1 MMLIV
6 FQVLVLAVGIL
17 FLLAGVQEKNRFARV
32 VDSVVGY
39 LLLVLMVATMYLW
52 R

>member
-1 MMLIV
+1 MMLII

-17 FLLAGVQEKNRFARV
+17 FLLSGSQEKVRFNRVA
-32 VDSVVGY
+32 DYVVGY
-39 LLLVLMVATMYLW
+39 LLLVLMMVTMYIW